1 MSYLGNIGISNK
13 TDGLY
18 LGLVNISLN
27 TSPNQIL
34 YSPSGYNISGL
45 AVSDGLNISGTNIIT
60 VGNPNIQLTAH
71 SLFANENLVSIQSQI
86 DLANQADVVYIS
98 AGSYSENLNI
108 NNKYNIS
115 LQSPSVGN
123 TICQVSGLSISGTS
137 ELIRIANLQIFGAE
151 SNIAGVGRNYFSRC
165 VWQGSSGT
173 QNIINIGA
181 GVSKYQTFENCEF
194 DQYCTINISTYLA
207 NVIYFIN
214 CNFGGATLNLNQSS
228 AVQVIINNCAGL
240 KSFLTNC
247 TLIGMNVLV
256 NTGESRNT
264 ATTSNNQYFIIDN
277 NSTSA
282 STNQVLTTNGAL
294 GLKLTPIGGPSS
306 FYNVFYDTQQYTTTT
321 TGTTITL
328 YEIYNQSNILP
339 NKRMVINFVANFA
352 LTVPNQIA
360 LFQLYNI
367 SPDPPELIQTIR
379 QQLTGTTHW
388 HIPLQFETFIPD
400 GIYTFSYR
408 IVMTTVG
415 GLIDITTDT
424 DDFYSIMVN
433 QVQPA

>member
-1 MSYLGNIGISNK
+1 MSYLGNIGLSNK
-13 TDGLY
+13 NDGLY
-18 LGLVNISLN
+18 LGLVNLSLN

-34 YSPSGYNISGL
+34 FSPSGYDISGL
-45 AVSDGLNISGTNIIT
+45 NLSNGLDISGSDLKT

-98 AGSYSENLNI
+98 AGSYSENI
-108 NNKYNIS
+108 SIANKYNIA
-115 LQSPSVGN
+115 LQSPSIGN
-123 TICQVSGLSISGTS
+123 TICQVTGLSILGTS
-137 ELIRIANLQIFGAE
+137 ELIRIANLQVFGAE
-151 SNIAGVGRNYFSRC
+151 SNIQGVGRNYFSRC
-165 VWQGSSGT
+165 TFQGSAGT
-173 QNIINIGA
+173 QHIINIGA
-181 GVSKYQTFENCEF
+181 GVSKYMTFENCEF
-194 DQYCTINISTYLA
+194 DQYCTVNISAYLA

-228 AVQVIINNCAGL
+228 AVQVIINNCAGHIT
-240 KSFLTNC
+240 FPTNA
-247 TLIGMNVLV
+247 TLIGMNVLT
-256 NTGESRNT
+256 TGESLNT

-282 STNQVLTTNGAL
+282 STNQVLTTNGAA

-328 YEIYNQSNILP
+328 YEIYNQANILD

-352 LTVPNQIA
+352 LTVPNQIG

-388 HIPLQFETFIPD
+388 HIPLQFETFIPE